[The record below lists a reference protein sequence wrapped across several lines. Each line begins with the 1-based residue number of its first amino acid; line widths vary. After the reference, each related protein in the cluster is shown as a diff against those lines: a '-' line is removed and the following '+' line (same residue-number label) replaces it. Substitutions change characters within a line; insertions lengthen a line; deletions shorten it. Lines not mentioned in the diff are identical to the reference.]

1 MGVNVGDEV
10 TLNAIV
16 IAVSESGN
24 PIIKINS
31 GYKFLVK
38 DSDINTV
45 RPRIEIPDTDMRRGN

>member
-16 IAVSESGN
+16 VAVSESGN

-31 GYKFLVK
+31 GYKFLIRET
-38 DSDINTV
+38 DINTIY
-45 RPRIEIPDTDMRRGN
+45 PKPEPPKEDMRKGN

>member
-16 IAVSESGN
+16 VAVSESGN

-31 GYKFLVK
+31 GYRFLVRET
-38 DSDINTV
+38 DINTIC
-45 RPRIEIPDTDMRRGN
+45 PKIEIPEKDMRRGN